1 MDIEAEAERPAEP
14 ELKKKRFE
22 IEIEG
27 EKLELVHLLLEQR
40 KAARDLEKLEERELI
55 TQPKSLLRVSE
66 RNEYYLGGGNGMY
79 IYTVQAMPG
88 QKAKFEGD
96 TSIKYRVKR
105 LDDSIPTSKKGRT
118 EIIRDNL
125 EYDEAMELIKG
136 FNSMEGKSQ
145 NMRDEAAR
153 QKNAL

>member
-1 MDIEAEAERPAEP
+1 
-14 ELKKKRFE
+14 
-22 IEIEG
+22 
-27 EKLELVHLLLEQR
+27 
-40 KAARDLEKLEERELI
+40 
-55 TQPKSLLRVSE
+55 
-66 RNEYYLGGGNGMY
+66 MY

-105 LDDSIPTSKKGRT
+105 LDDSIPISKKGRT